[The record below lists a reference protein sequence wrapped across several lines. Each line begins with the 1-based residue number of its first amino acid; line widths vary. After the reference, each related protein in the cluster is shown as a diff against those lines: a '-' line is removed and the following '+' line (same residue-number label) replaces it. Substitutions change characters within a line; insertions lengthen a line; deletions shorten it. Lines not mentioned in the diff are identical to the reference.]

1 MLTQEDKQWFTDL
14 LDQRLAGERSI
25 TNTHFAE
32 MRDFI
37 IEGRRQDR
45 AWVKEELDS
54 LKRWTIDFQ
63 EDFARTVAV
72 GFNEVHAHIN
82 KLEHPQTVPLF

>member
-1 MLTQEDKQWFTDL
+1 MLTQEDKQWIESL
-14 LDQRLAGERSI
+14 LDQRFKLER
-25 TNTHFAE
+25 E
-32 MRDFI
+32 LMREFI

-54 LKRWTIDFQ
+54 LKRWTVDFQ